1 MANGKRQL
9 PGVVRTVRLVVLAA
23 LVIGTLERV
32 SQGRWYETAAG
43 VGGTAALV
51 LAWRFLGWLCPGQL
65 CTALDLAVSLLVGQ
79 GIVWGTLYHGYD
91 HFAIYD
97 TLTHFLFGMVLA
109 WAGVLLL
116 FRQIK
121 GQQQNQGAAA
131 GLVLLFGLSFSML
144 GKVIWEFYEFAGD
157 RLVAADMQR
166 WQEGD
171 LVALTDTMAD
181 LAAGLLGALL
191 VSVVVYWLLRRQPE
205 SFYQEKILPH
215 IRR

>member
-51 LAWRFLGWLCPGQL
+51 LAWRFLDWLCPGQF

-91 HFAIYD
+91 HYAIYD

-121 GQQQNQGAAA
+121 ASNKTRALQPGWFCCLA
-131 GLVLLFGLSFSML
+131 FLSRCWARSSGNSMNL
-144 GKVIWEFYEFAGD
+144 PGIG
-157 RLVAADMQR
+157 
-166 WQEGD
+166 
-171 LVALTDTMAD
+171 
-181 LAAGLLGALL
+181 
-191 VSVVVYWLLRRQPE
+191 WLLRTCNAGRKAIWSP
-205 SFYQEKILPH
+205 
-215 IRR
+215 